1 MKEQIK
7 IKIKN
12 YINKN
17 FYKGDIKDKIN
28 LFDTGIINSFAML
41 ELVMFCEKEFN
52 VDISNLDFYSEFNNI
67 NKISKYIYER
77 KK

>member
-28 LFDTGIINSFAML
+28 LFDTGIISYICY
-41 ELVMFCEKEFN
+41 VRVSN
-52 VDISNLDFYSEFNNI
+52 VL
-67 NKISKYIYER
+67 
-77 KK
+77 